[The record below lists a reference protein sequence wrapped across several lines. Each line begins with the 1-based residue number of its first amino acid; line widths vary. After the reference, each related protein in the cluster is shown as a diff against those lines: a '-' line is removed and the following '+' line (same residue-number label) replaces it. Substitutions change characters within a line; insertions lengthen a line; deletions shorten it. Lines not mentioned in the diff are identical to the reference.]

1 VTLRIRQLARWVP
14 TLWRPAGELA
24 RSNQQLAISL
34 TLNCRIHFQFPQPTC
49 SVKLFFRPV
58 LAVLCLMFG
67 LAPTSGAQSYLT
79 DDLAQAIDAVQ
90 PNVLEWRRDI
100 HQHPELSNRE
110 FRTAGL
116 VAAHLESLGIETT
129 TGVAHT
135 GVVGILRGGKPGP
148 VVLLRADMDGLPV
161 VERTDVPFKSTVMS
175 EYNGEQVGVMHACGH
190 DTHVAILMGVAEVL
204 AGMRDELPGTVKFV
218 FQPAE
223 EGAPRGEEGGAELMV
238 KEGVL
243 QNPAVDA
250 AFALHIDAL
259 TPVGTITYNPG
270 GTYASSDDLQIIVRG
285 KQAHGAF
292 PWMGADPIVASAQ
305 IITALQTVISRNHP
319 VLESAAVVTIGTIR
333 GGVRHN
339 IIPEEVTMT
348 GTVRALDPQLR
359 LEIHEDIRR
368 IATNVAVGM
377 GVTAEVNLPFTGA
390 NPVTYNDPDLTA
402 AMAPA
407 LIEAA
412 GESNVSVRKPETGAE
427 DFAFIADEVPSFYFV
442 LGGKPD
448 GVAAADVADHHTPDF
463 FVDEGALPLGVKAMV
478 AVALRYLNR

>member
-1 VTLRIRQLARWVP
+1 MYLRPRAVS
-14 TLWRPAGELA
+14 AV
-24 RSNQQLAISL
+24 L
-34 TLNCRIHFQFPQPTC
+34 TLIALTACFSSPA
-49 SVKLFFRPV
+49 S
-58 LAVLCLMFG
+58 
-67 LAPTSGAQSYLT
+67 AQSFVT
-79 DDLAQAIDAVQ
+79 HDIAGAIDAVQ
-90 PNVLEWRRDI
+90 PSVLEWRRDI
-100 HQHPELSNRE
+100 HEHPELSNRE
-110 FRTAGL
+110 FRTAAL

-259 TPVGTITYNPG
+259 TPVGTLTYNPG
-270 GTYASSDDLQIIVRG
+270 GTYASSDGLEIIVRG
-285 KQAHGAF
+285 RQAHGAF

-339 IIPEEVTMT
+339 IIPEEVGMT

-377 GVTAEVNLPFTGA
+377 GVTAEVNLPFGRAT
-390 NPVTYNDPDLTA
+390 PVTYNDPDLTA

-427 DFAFIADEVPSFYFV
+427 DFAFIANEIPSFYFV
-442 LGGKPD
+442 LGGRPA
-448 GVAAADVADHHTPDF
+448 GVPADQVADHHTPDF
-463 FVDEGALPLGVKAMV
+463 FVDEAALPIGVKAMV
-478 AVALRYLNR
+478 AVALRYLNQ